1 MNKNF
6 RKCFSI
12 ILLLA
17 VILAACSPRTQTQP
31 TISPKLTARYIDAP
45 LIKGLA
51 LNQAIQ
57 IRIYVPEGRE
67 VKYQALRLELDAY
80 AVRALQKIDIFGM
93 KSSDNN
99 FQQGANFLGSA
110 ANLSGNVS
118 IPISMNLLPG
128 LHYLWIS
135 PVLKADADI
144 DQQISIKA
152 RALINGSSEQQ
163 QISGPGGKMGFK
175 KRLALALRKANDD
188 GVNTYRIPGM
198 ATTDKGTLISVYDI
212 RYDHSRDLPANID
225 VGMNRSTD
233 GGKTWEPMKI
243 IMDMGGPNE
252 NSGIGDPAILF
263 DPITKRI
270 WVAALWSKGNRSIA
284 GSEPGLSPDVTGQ
297 FVLVSSDDDGKTW
310 SKPYSITSQVKNPK
324 WHLYFNGPGNG
335 IAMENGTLV
344 FPSQYWDESKKP
356 GIPHSAII
364 YSDDHGKTWKSGI
377 GAKSNTTE
385 SQVVETTPGTLMLNM
400 RDNRG
405 KYRSI
410 VTTKDLGAS
419 WVEHHTSYQALP
431 DPVCMGSIIKARV
444 NVKGKLK
451 DVLFFSNA
459 ASQTARKDITI
470 KASLDLGE
478 TWLLANELLLD
489 ERLVLGYSALTKID
503 ENTIGILYEGDK
515 DLYFMRIP
523 VADIIK

>member
-1 MNKNF
+1 MNKKTRNYF
-6 RKCFSI
+6 TVF
-12 ILLLA
+12 LLLA
-17 VILAACSPRTQTQP
+17 VIIQACSPRMQKQLSQLSAT
-31 TISPKLTARYIDAP
+31 YINAP
-45 LIKGLA
+45 LIKGMA
-51 LNQAIQ
+51 YNQAIQ
-57 IRIYVPEGRE
+57 IRIYVPEGQERS
-67 VKYQALRLELDAY
+67 YQTIRLELDDN
-80 AVRALQKIDIFGM
+80 AVQALQKIDVYAL
-93 KSSDNN
+93 KNNDSN
-99 FQQGANFLGSA
+99 FQRNASLLGSA
-110 ANLSGNVS
+110 AALSTNLD
-118 IPISMNLLPG
+118 IPISMNLKPG
-128 LHYLWIS
+128 LHYIWIS
-135 PVLKADADI
+135 PVLKTDADI
-144 DQQISIKA
+144 DQQISIHT
-152 RALINGSSEQQ
+152 RALITNNSDQH
-163 QISGPGGKMGFK
+163 QISNSNAGKAGFK
-175 KRLALALRKANDD
+175 KRLALALRKAGDE

-212 RYDHSRDLPANID
+212 RYDNSRDLPANID

-233 GGKTWEPMKI
+233 GGKTWEAMKV
-243 IMDMGGPNE
+243 IMDMGGPQE
-252 NSGIGDPAILF
+252 NSGIGDPAVLF
-263 DPITKRI
+263 DPVTKRI

-284 GSEPGLSPDVTGQ
+284 GSEPGLSPDITGQ

-310 SKPYSITSQVKNPK
+310 SKPYSITSQVKDPK

-364 YSDDHGKTWKSGI
+364 YSNDHGKTWKSGT

-410 VTTKDLGAS
+410 ATTKDLGAS
-419 WVEHHTSYQALP
+419 WLEHPTSYQALP

-444 NVKGKLK
+444 MVKGKMQE
-451 DVLFFSNA
+451 VLFFSNV
-459 ASQTARKDITI
+459 ASQTARKDLTI

-478 TWLLANELLLD
+478 TWLPANELLLD
-489 ERLVLGYSALTKID
+489 ERLSYGYSALTKID
-503 ENTIGILYEGDK
+503 NETIGIVYEGEK

-523 VADIIK
+523 VAEIIK

>member
-1 MNKNF
+1 MNKKT
-6 RKCFSI
+6 RTCFTAT
-12 ILLLA
+12 LLLA
-17 VILAACSPRTQTQP
+17 LIIQACSPHSQTHRGSVSLLSA
-31 TISPKLTARYIDAP
+31 TYIDAP

-51 LNQAIQ
+51 SNPAIQ
-57 IRIYVPEGRE
+57 VRIYVPEGQERS
-67 VKYQALRLELDAY
+67 YQAIRVELDEP
-80 AVRALQKIDIFGM
+80 AVRSLQKIDVYSLKGT
-93 KSSDNN
+93 DNN
-99 FQQGANFLGSA
+99 FSRNASLLGSA
-110 ANLSGNVS
+110 AALSTNLD
-118 IPISMNLLPG
+118 IPVSMNLKPG
-128 LHYLWIS
+128 LHYVWIS

-144 DQQISIKA
+144 DQQVSIRSK
-152 RALINGSSEQQ
+152 ALITNNSDQHE
-163 QISGPGGKMGFK
+163 ISATGKPDFK
-175 KRLALALRKANDD
+175 KRLAIAVRRAGDE

-212 RYDHSRDLPANID
+212 RYDNTRDLPANID

-243 IMDMGGPNE
+243 IMDMGGPKD
-252 NSGIGDPAILF
+252 NSGIGDPAVLF
-263 DPITKRI
+263 DPVTKRI

-284 GSEPGLSPDVTGQ
+284 GSEPGLTPDITGQ

-310 SKPYSITSQVKNPK
+310 SKPYSITNQVKNPK

-356 GIPHSAII
+356 GIPHSAVI
-364 YSDDHGKTWKSGI
+364 YSDDHGKTWKSGT

-410 VTTKDLGAS
+410 ATTKDLGAS
-419 WVEHHTSYQALP
+419 WIEHHTSYQALP
-431 DPVCMGSIIKARV
+431 DPVCMASIIKARV
-444 NVKGKLK
+444 RVKGKMQ
-451 DVLFFSNA
+451 DVLFFSNVN
-459 ASQTARKDITI
+459 SQTARKDMTI

-478 TWLLANELLLD
+478 TWLPANELLLD
-489 ERLVLGYSALTKID
+489 ERMCYGYSALAKID
-503 ENTIGILYEGDK
+503 DQTIGILYEGER
-515 DLYFMRIP
+515 DLYFMRVR